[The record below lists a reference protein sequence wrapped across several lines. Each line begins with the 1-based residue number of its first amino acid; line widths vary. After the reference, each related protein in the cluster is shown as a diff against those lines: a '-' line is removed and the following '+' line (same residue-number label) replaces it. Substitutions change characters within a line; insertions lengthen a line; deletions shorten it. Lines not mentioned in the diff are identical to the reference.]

1 MISKTFQEI
10 KSHWDFQQ
18 KAVENAFQPETDIP
32 SEAKVLCKYNCCKSI
47 NNEREKMMKSQKSKV
62 KSQNYNLKV
71 KKIIV
76 FSFGFEFLLL
86 RFELI
91 KDLDH
96 KIIKPLIY
104 GGEDEYCKGNKRNF
118 TKTKR

>member
-1 MISKTFQEI
+1 LISKTFQEI

-91 KDLDH
+91 KDLYY
-96 KIIKPLIY
+96 KIIKPLIWW
-104 GGEDEYCKGNKRNF
+104 
-118 TKTKR
+118 